1 MTIHTPYDA
10 KLIEKKWQ
18 DKWQKDN
25 VYQASKNSD
34 KKNYYVLEMFPYP
47 SGKIHMGHVRV
58 YTLGDVLARYKRAK
72 GYNVL
77 HPMGWDAFGMP
88 AENAAFENKIHP
100 AIWTK
105 SNIDNMREQLKAM
118 GLSYDWQLEFA
129 TCDPLYI
136 ECQQKIFL
144 DFYKN
149 KLAYRKEAW
158 ANWDPIDQTV
168 LSNEQVI
175 DGKGWRSGAKV
186 ERRKLPQWFFK
197 ITEFADDLI
206 DSLDK
211 LDNWSNQVK
220 VMQRNWIGRSEGLR
234 LKFKIFNS
242 SVSLKHANFIEVYTT
257 RPDTIFGASFIAIA
271 PDHPLSK
278 ELSDNNKSLQKFIF
292 ECNQVGTSEEAIEK
306 EEKKGYMTNIKVRHP
321 FVEGEYLPVYIANF
335 VLMSYGT
342 GAIFGVP
349 AHDQRD
355 LDFANKLNLPIK
367 SVVQSKN
374 SEENIITN
382 IAYTGNGKIVN
393 SDFLNGMDII
403 EAKNHIIRISEELNI
418 GEKSKQFRLHDWC
431 ASRQRY
437 WGCPVPII
445 LCSDCGIVPVPNS
458 ELPVLLPED
467 VTFEK
472 PGNPL
477 DYHDK
482 WNTVA
487 CPKCGQSA
495 KRETQTFDT
504 FVDSSWYA
512 LRYPSPKSK
521 EPIDKNEMLRWS
533 PPDQYVGGIEH
544 AILHLLYS
552 RFFNRALK
560 KTNYVNFDEPFK
572 GLFCQGMV
580 CHRTYKGPNGW
591 VEPENIIFKDNKA
604 FQKSDLQ
611 EVAVGRSE
619 KMSKSKK
626 NIVDPMSIIDTYGA
640 DTARLFMLSDSPPE
654 RDLDWSTSGVDS
666 CWKYLKKIWAHL
678 QNYSF
683 DKENSEVLIK
693 ANEKENNIRRE
704 VYLCIKATTESIDTF
719 RYNSAVA
726 SIRKLSNILLAYKN
740 NSGEKVKEQI
750 ILEGW
755 KSFIIMMSPIT
766 PHIAAELWQLIDNS
780 SMLLDQKWPSI
791 NKNLLKDKKLVIA
804 VQINGKLKNT
814 IEIAQENASDKNLQR
829 EKALA
834 LNNIKNAIINNEPKK
849 IIVIPG
855 KVINIV
861 I

>member
-1 MTIHTPYDA
+1 MTSQEPYIA
-10 KLIEKKWQ
+10 KHIEKKWQ
-18 DKWQKDN
+18 KKWEENN
-25 VYQASKNSD
+25 VYQASKDSK

-58 YTLGDVLARYKRAK
+58 YTLGDVLARYKRST
-72 GYNVL
+72 GHNVL

-105 SNIDNMREQLKAM
+105 NNIDNMRTQLKAM
-118 GLSYDWQLEFA
+118 GLSYDWNLEFA

-158 ANWDPIDQTV
+158 ANWDPVDQTV

-197 ITEFADDLI
+197 ITEYADDLI

-220 VMQRNWIGRSEGLR
+220 VMQKNWIGRSEGLK
-234 LKFKIFNS
+234 LNFKVYKNS
-242 SVSLKHANFIEVYTT
+242 DMAVTFDSIEVYTT
-257 RPDTIFGASFIAIA
+257 RPDTIYGASFVAIA
-271 PDHPLSK
+271 PDHPIAK
-278 ELSDNNKSLQKFIF
+278 TIAGNNIELKKFIA
-292 ECNQVGTSEEAIEK
+292 ECNQIGTSEEALEK
-306 EEKKGYMTNIKVRHP
+306 ADKRGFNTNLKVCHP
-321 FVEGEYLPVYIANF
+321 FIENEYLPVYIANF

-355 LDFANKLNLPIK
+355 LDFANKLGLPIK
-367 SVVQSKN
+367 VVVKNKN
-374 SEENIITN
+374 STNDVIEN
-382 IAYTGNGKIVN
+382 IAYTGDGEIIN
-393 SDFLNGMDII
+393 SSFLDGMNIN
-403 EAKNHIIRISEELNI
+403 EAKARVMQLAEEKKI
-418 GEKSKQFRLHDWC
+418 GKRSKQFRLHDWC

-445 LCSDCGIVPVPNS
+445 LCEDCGIVKVPNS
-458 ELPVLLPED
+458 DLPVLLPDD
-467 VTFEK
+467 VTFDK
-472 PGNPL
+472 IGNPL
-477 DYHDK
+477 DHHEEWK
-482 WNTVA
+482 SVN
-487 CPKCGQSA
+487 CPNCNKPA
-495 KRETQTFDT
+495 ERETQTFDT

-521 EPIDKNEMLRWS
+521 EPIDKNEMAKWS

-544 AILHLLYS
+544 AILHLLYA
-552 RFFNRALK
+552 RFFNRGLR
-560 KTNYVNFDEPFK
+560 KTKHVDFDEPFK

-580 CHRTYKGPNGW
+580 CHKTYKGPDGW
-591 VEPENIIFKDNKA
+591 AEPENIIFKDGKA
-604 FQKSDLQ
+604 FLKSSNKEL
-611 EVAVGRSE
+611 EVGRSE

-626 NIVDPMSIIDTYGA
+626 NIVDPMSIIDKYGA

-654 RDLDWSTSGVDS
+654 RDLDWSESGVDG
-666 CWKYLKKIWAHL
+666 CWKYLKKIWAHFHNCKL
-678 QNYSF
+678 HKKNLSILKEAKEEQN
-683 DKENSEVLIK
+683 NL
-693 ANEKENNIRRE
+693 RRE
-704 VYLCIKATTESIDTF
+704 IHMCIKNTSISIESF

-726 SIRKLSNILLAYKN
+726 SLRKLSNLLLNIKN
-740 NSGEKVKEQI
+740 ESKDIVLEQI
-750 ILEGW
+750 LLEGW
-755 KSFIIMMSPIT
+755 QSFLIMLSPIA
-766 PHIAAELWQLIDNS
+766 PHITEELWKFIDSES
-780 SMLLDQKWPSI
+780 SILNQKWPSADQT
-791 NKNLLKDKKLVIA
+791 LLKEKNIVIA

-814 IEIAQENASDKNLQR
+814 IEISQKEINNKDFQEK
-829 EKALA
+829 KALA
-834 LNNIKNAIINNEPKK
+834 LNNIKNAIIKNNPKK

-855 KVINIV
+855 RVINIV

>member
-1 MTIHTPYDA
+1 MGMHKPYIA
-10 KLIEKKWQ
+10 KEIET
-18 DKWQKDN
+18 KWQKEWQKNN
-25 VYQASKNSD
+25 VYKASAD
-34 KKNYYVLEMFPYP
+34 KKNNYYVLEMFPYP

-58 YTLGDVLARYKRAK
+58 YTLGDVLARYKRCS

-105 SNIDNMREQLKAM
+105 QNIDNMRKQLKAM
-118 GLSYDWQLEFA
+118 GLSYDWDLEFA

-149 KLAYRKEAW
+149 DLAYRKEAW
-158 ANWDPIDQTV
+158 ANWDPVDQTV

-197 ITEFADDLI
+197 ITEYADDLI

-220 VMQRNWIGRSEGLR
+220 VMQKNWIGRSEGLKI
-234 LKFKIFNS
+234 KFKIDKRPNDKIDS
-242 SVSLKHANFIEVYTT
+242 DNIEVYTT

-271 PDHPLSK
+271 PDHPIAKSLAN
-278 ELSDNNKSLQKFIF
+278 NNKELQKFIS
-292 ECNQVGTSEEAIEK
+292 ECNQIGTSEEALEK
-306 EEKKGYMTNIKVRHP
+306 AEKKGFDTSIKVFHP
-321 FVEGEYLPVYIANF
+321 FEKGEKLPIFVANF

-355 LDFANKLNLPIK
+355 LDFANKLKLPVK
-367 SVVQSKN
+367 VVVKDKN
-374 SEENIITN
+374 NNYEKIDTV
-382 IAYTGNGKIVN
+382 AYTGDGEIIN
-393 SDFLNGMDII
+393 SGMLNGMNIH
-403 EAKNHIIRISEELNI
+403 EAKSQVIELAENKKI
-418 GEKSKQFRLHDWC
+418 GKKSKQFRLHDWC

-437 WGCPVPII
+437 WGCPVPIV
-445 LCSDCGIVPVPNS
+445 LCDDCGIVPVPKDD
-458 ELPVLLPED
+458 LPVLLPDD
-467 VTFEK
+467 VTFDK
-472 PGNPL
+472 IGNPL
-477 DYHDK
+477 DHHKK
-482 WNTVA
+482 WQTVN
-487 CPKCGQSA
+487 CPKCNKPA

-512 LRYPSPKSK
+512 LRYPAPKSK
-521 EPIDKNEMLRWS
+521 EPIDKKEMLKWS

-552 RFFNRALK
+552 RFFNRGLK
-560 KTNYVNFDEPFK
+560 KTKYVNFDEPFK

-580 CHRTYKGPNGW
+580 CHKTFKGPDGW
-591 VEPENIIFKDNKA
+591 VEPDNVELKGNKA
-604 FQKSDLQ
+604 FLKSNNQ
-611 EVAVGRSE
+611 ELEIGRSE

-626 NIVDPMSIIDTYGA
+626 NIVDPMSIIDKYGA

-654 RDLDWSTSGVDS
+654 RDLDWSESGVDG
-666 CWKYLKKIWAHL
+666 CWKYLKKIWGHFH
-678 QNYSF
+678 NYTPPKKNF
-683 DKENSEVLIK
+683 LILKDAKEDHNK
-693 ANEKENNIRRE
+693 IRRE
-704 VYLCIKATTESIDTF
+704 IHICIQNTTESIETF

-726 SIRKLSNILLAYKN
+726 SIRKLSNLLLDISN
-740 NSGEKVKEQI
+740 NEKDLITDQI

-755 KSFIIMMSPIT
+755 ESYLIMLSPIT
-766 PHIAAELWQLIDNS
+766 PHIAEELWKLMNPNS
-780 SMLLDQKWPSI
+780 SILSQKWPEI
-791 NKNLLKDKKLVIA
+791 NEEILKDKKIVMA

-814 IEIAQENASDKNLQR
+814 IEIGPKEIANKSLQEN
-829 EKALA
+829 KALA
-834 LNNIKNAIINNEPKK
+834 LDNIKKAILNREPKK

-855 KVINIV
+855 RVINIV
-861 I
+861 L

>member
-1 MTIHTPYDA
+1 MTVHKPYDA
-10 KLIEKKWQ
+10 KSIEKQWQ
-18 DKWQKDN
+18 DKWHKEN
-25 VYQASKNSD
+25 VYQTSENSD

-58 YTLGDVLARYKRAK
+58 YTLGDVLARYKRAT
-72 GYNVL
+72 GHNVL

-88 AENAAFENKIHP
+88 AENAAFENKTHP

-105 SNIDNMREQLKAM
+105 LNIDNMRSQLKAM
-118 GLSYDWQLEFA
+118 GLSYDWKLEFS

-144 DFYKN
+144 DFLKN
-149 KLAYRKEAW
+149 NLAYRKDAW
-158 ANWDPIDQTV
+158 ANWDPIDHTV

-186 ERRKLPQWFFK
+186 ERKKLPQWFFK
-197 ITEFADDLI
+197 ITEFADDLV

-220 VMQRNWIGRSEGLR
+220 VMQRNWIGRSEGLK
-234 LKFKIFNS
+234 LKFKISENS
-242 SVSLKHANFIEVYTT
+242 ISSKKIDFIEVYTT
-257 RPDTIFGASFIAIA
+257 RPDTIFGASFVAIA

-278 ELSDNNKSLQKFIF
+278 GLANNNKDLQKFIT
-292 ECNQVGTSEEAIEK
+292 ECNQIGTSEEALEK
-306 EEKKGYMTNIKVRHP
+306 AEKKGFNTQIKVSHP

-342 GAIFGVP
+342 GAIYGVP

-355 LDFANKLNLPIK
+355 LDFANKLGLPIK
-367 SVVQSKN
+367 RVVESKN
-374 SEENIITN
+374 IEENQITN
-382 IAYTGNGKIVN
+382 IAYTGNGNIIN
-393 SDFLNGMDII
+393 SKFLDGMDII
-403 EAKNHIIRISEELNI
+403 EAKNHIIKISEDNNI
-418 GEKSKQFRLHDWC
+418 GESSKQFRLHDWC

-445 LCSDCGIVPVPNS
+445 LCDDCGIVPVPNS

-477 DYHDK
+477 DYHEK
-482 WNTVA
+482 WNTVD
-487 CPKCGQSA
+487 CPKCGKSA

-521 EPIDKNEMLRWS
+521 DPIDKEQMIRWS

-560 KTNYVNFDEPFK
+560 ETNYVDFDEPFK

-580 CHRTYKGPNGW
+580 CHRTYKGPDGW

-604 FQKSDLQ
+604 FQKSDMQ
-611 EVAVGRSE
+611 EVEIGRSE

-626 NIVDPMSIIDTYGA
+626 NIVDPMSIINTYGA
-640 DTARLFMLSDSPPE
+640 DTARLFMMSDSPPE
-654 RDLDWSTSGVDS
+654 RDLDWSINGVDG

-678 QNYSF
+678 HNYSF
-683 DKENSEVLIK
+683 NEENLKVLIK
-693 ANEKENNIRRE
+693 ANEKENNVRRE
-704 VYLCIKATTESIDTF
+704 VHLCIKATTESIDTF

-726 SIRKLSNILLAYKN
+726 SIRKLSNILLSYKT
-740 NSGEKVKEQI
+740 NSGEEIIEQI

-766 PHIAAELWQLIDNS
+766 PHISAELWQVIDKNS
-780 SMLLDQKWPSI
+780 SLLNQKWPII
-791 NKNLLKDKKLVIA
+791 NKNLLNDKKLVIA

-814 IEIAQENASDKNLQR
+814 IEIEQEDASDKILQK

-834 LNNIKNAIINNEPKK
+834 LNNIKNAIINKDPKK

>member
-1 MTIHTPYDA
+1 MSTHKPYIA
-10 KLIEKKWQ
+10 KNIEKKWQ
-18 DKWQKDN
+18 EEWQKN
-25 VYQASKNSD
+25 SVFKASSDSD
-34 KKNYYVLEMFPYP
+34 KTNYYVLEMFPYP

-58 YTLGDVLARYKRAK
+58 YTLGDVLARYKRCS

-105 SNIDNMREQLKAM
+105 QNIDNMREQLKAM
-118 GLSYDWQLEFA
+118 GLSYDWDLEFA

-149 KLAYRKEAW
+149 NLAYRKEAW
-158 ANWDPIDQTV
+158 ANWDPVDQTV

-197 ITEFADDLI
+197 ITEYADDLI

-211 LDNWSNQVK
+211 LSNWSNQVK
-220 VMQRNWIGRSEGLR
+220 IMQKNWIGRSEGLK
-234 LKFKIFNS
+234 LKFKIEKNPNNNI
-242 SVSLKHANFIEVYTT
+242 KAENIEVYTT
-257 RPDTIFGASFIAIA
+257 RPDTIFGASFVAIA
-271 PDHPLSK
+271 PDHPITKSLSK
-278 ELSDNNKSLQKFIF
+278 NNPDLEKFIA
-292 ECNQVGTSEEAIEK
+292 ECNQIGTSEEALEK
-306 EEKKGYMTNIKVRHP
+306 AEKKGFNTSIRVLHP
-321 FVEGEYLPVYIANF
+321 LEDNQYLPVYVANF

-355 LDFANKLNLPIK
+355 LDFANKLKLPIK
-367 SVVQSKN
+367 IVVRDKN
-374 SEENIITN
+374 NKDGQIDNVAFIGEGEII
-382 IAYTGNGKIVN
+382 N
-393 SDFLNGMDII
+393 SGFLNGMNIND
-403 EAKNHIIRISEELNI
+403 AKKHVMDLAEKKGI
-418 GEKSKQFRLHDWC
+418 GKRSKQFRLHDWC

-445 LCSDCGIVPVPNS
+445 LCDNCGIVPVPDS

-467 VTFEK
+467 VTFDK
-472 PGNPL
+472 IGNPL
-477 DYHDK
+477 DHHK
-482 WNTVA
+482 EWQTIS
-487 CPKCGQSA
+487 CPECSKPA

-521 EPIDKNEMLRWS
+521 EPIEKNEMHKWS

-544 AILHLLYS
+544 AILHLLYA
-552 RFFNRALK
+552 RFFNRGLK
-560 KTNYVNFDEPFK
+560 KTNYVDFDEPFK

-580 CHRTYKGPNGW
+580 CHKTFKGPDGW
-591 VEPENIIFKDNKA
+591 LEPEEIKFKDNKA
-604 FQKSDLQ
+604 FMKSNNQ
-611 EVAVGRSE
+611 EVTIGRSE

-626 NIVDPMSIIDTYGA
+626 NIVDPMSIIDKYGA
-640 DTARLFMLSDSPPE
+640 DTARMFMLSDSPPD
-654 RDLDWSTSGVDS
+654 RDLDWSESGVEG
-666 CWKYLKKIWAHL
+666 CWKYLKKIWTYFH
-678 QNYSF
+678 NYNLPE
-683 DKENSEVLIK
+683 ENFSILTK
-693 ANEKENNIRRE
+693 ANEEHNKIRRDIH
-704 VYLCIKATTESIDTF
+704 LCIKNTTDSIESF

-726 SIRKLSNILLAYKN
+726 SIRKLSNILININNKEKN
-740 NSGEKVKEQI
+740 SILEQI

-755 KSFIIMMSPIT
+755 QSYLIMLSPIT
-766 PHIAAELWQLIDNS
+766 PHIAAELWKFINPSSSILI
-780 SMLLDQKWPSI
+780 QKWPKI
-791 NKNLLKDKKLVIA
+791 NVALLKEQKLIMA

-814 IEIAQENASDKNLQR
+814 IEIDAAEISNKVLQEN
-829 EKALA
+829 KALS
-834 LNNIKNAIINNEPKK
+834 LSNIQKTLINNEPKK

-855 KVINIV
+855 RVINIV

>member
-1 MTIHTPYDA
+1 MGMHKPYIA
-10 KLIEKKWQ
+10 KEIET
-18 DKWQKDN
+18 KWQKEWQKNN
-25 VYQASKNSD
+25 VYKASAD
-34 KKNYYVLEMFPYP
+34 KKNNYYVLEMFPYP

-58 YTLGDVLARYKRAK
+58 YTLGDVLARYKRCS

-105 SNIDNMREQLKAM
+105 QNIDNMRKQLKAM
-118 GLSYDWQLEFA
+118 GLSYDWDLEFA

-149 KLAYRKEAW
+149 DLAYRKEAW
-158 ANWDPIDQTV
+158 ANWDPVDQTV

-197 ITEFADDLI
+197 ITEYADDLI

-220 VMQRNWIGRSEGLR
+220 VMQKNWIGRSEGLKI
-234 LKFKIFNS
+234 KFKIDQKPNDKIDS
-242 SVSLKHANFIEVYTT
+242 DNIEVYTT

-271 PDHPLSK
+271 PDHPIAKSLAN
-278 ELSDNNKSLQKFIF
+278 NNKELQKFIS
-292 ECNQVGTSEEAIEK
+292 ECNQIGTSEEALEK
-306 EEKKGYMTNIKVRHP
+306 AEKKGFDTSIKVFHP
-321 FVEGEYLPVYIANF
+321 FEKGEQLPVFVANF

-355 LDFANKLNLPIK
+355 LDFANKLKLPVK
-367 SVVQSKN
+367 VVVKDKN
-374 SEENIITN
+374 NNYEKIDTV
-382 IAYTGNGKIVN
+382 AYTGDGEIIN
-393 SDFLNGMDII
+393 SGMLNGMNIH
-403 EAKNHIIRISEELNI
+403 EAKSQVIELAENKKI
-418 GEKSKQFRLHDWC
+418 GKKSKQFRLHDWC

-437 WGCPVPII
+437 WGCPVPIV
-445 LCSDCGIVPVPNS
+445 LCDDCGIVPVPKAD
-458 ELPVLLPED
+458 LPVLLPDD
-467 VTFEK
+467 VTFDK
-472 PGNPL
+472 IGNPL
-477 DYHDK
+477 DHHKK
-482 WNTVA
+482 WQTVN
-487 CPKCGQSA
+487 CPKCNKPA

-512 LRYPSPKSK
+512 LRYPAPKSK
-521 EPIDKNEMLRWS
+521 EPIDKKEMLKWS

-552 RFFNRALK
+552 RFFNRGLK
-560 KTNYVNFDEPFK
+560 KTKYVNFDEPFK

-580 CHRTYKGPNGW
+580 CHKTFKGPDGW
-591 VEPENIIFKDNKA
+591 AEPDNVELKGNKA
-604 FQKSDLQ
+604 FLKSNNQ
-611 EVAVGRSE
+611 ELEIGRSE

-626 NIVDPMSIIDTYGA
+626 NIVDPMSIIDKYGA

-654 RDLDWSTSGVDS
+654 RDLDWSESGVDG
-666 CWKYLKKIWAHL
+666 CWKYLKKIWGHFH
-678 QNYSF
+678 NYAPPKKNF
-683 DKENSEVLIK
+683 LILKDAKEDQK
-693 ANEKENNIRRE
+693 KIRRE
-704 VYLCIKATTESIDTF
+704 IHICIQNTTESIETF

-726 SIRKLSNILLAYKN
+726 SIRKLSNLLLDISNNEKNLILD
-740 NSGEKVKEQI
+740 QI

-755 KSFIIMMSPIT
+755 ESYLIMLSPIT
-766 PHIAAELWQLIDNS
+766 PHIAEELWKLMNPNS
-780 SMLLDQKWPSI
+780 SILSQKWPDI
-791 NKNLLKDKKLVIA
+791 NEEILKDKKIVMA

-814 IEIAQENASDKNLQR
+814 IEIGPKEIANKSLQEN
-829 EKALA
+829 KALD
-834 LNNIKNAIINNEPKK
+834 LDNIKKIILNKEPKK

-855 KVINIV
+855 RVINIV
-861 I
+861 L

>member
-1 MTIHTPYDA
+1 MQKPYIA
-10 KLIEKKWQ
+10 KKIET
-18 DKWQKDN
+18 KWQKEWQKKN
-25 VYQASKNSD
+25 VYRASSKND

-58 YTLGDVLARYKRAK
+58 YTLGDVLARYKRCS

-100 AIWTK
+100 AVWTK
-105 SNIDNMREQLKAM
+105 QNIDNMRTQLKAM
-118 GLSYDWQLEFA
+118 GLSYDWDLEFA

-149 KLAYRKEAW
+149 NLAYRRKAW
-158 ANWDPIDQTV
+158 ANWDPVDQTV

-197 ITEFADDLI
+197 ITEYADDLI
-206 DSLDK
+206 DSLDELK
-211 LDNWSNQVK
+211 NWSNQVK
-220 VMQRNWIGRSEGLR
+220 VMQKNWIGRSEGL
-234 LKFKIFNS
+234 KIEFKIEKIN
-242 SVSLKHANFIEVYTT
+242 KQIDAENIEVYTT
-257 RPDTIFGASFIAIA
+257 RPDTIYGASFIAIA
-271 PDHPLSK
+271 PDHPISKSLAASNK
-278 ELSDNNKSLQKFIF
+278 ELQRFIS
-292 ECNQVGTSEEAIEK
+292 ECNQIGTSEEALEK
-306 EEKKGYMTNIKVRHP
+306 EEKKGFNTLIKVFHP
-321 FVEGEYLPVYIANF
+321 LEEGKFLPVYVANF

-367 SVVQSKN
+367 VVVKDTSNKSEKISKVAFTGDGEIIN
-374 SEENIITN
+374 S
-382 IAYTGNGKIVN
+382 GV
-393 SDFLNGMDII
+393 LNGMNTS
-403 EAKNHIIRISEELNI
+403 EAKSHVMNLIENKKI
-418 GEKSKQFRLHDWC
+418 GKRSKQFRLHDWC

-445 LCSDCGIVPVPNS
+445 LCDECGIVPVPITQ
-458 ELPVLLPED
+458 LPVLLPED
-467 VTFEK
+467 VTFDK
-472 PGNPL
+472 IGNPL
-477 DYHDK
+477 DYHEDWK
-482 WNTVA
+482 SVK
-487 CPKCGQSA
+487 CPKCNKNA

-512 LRYPSPKSK
+512 LRYPAPNSK
-521 EPIDKNEMLRWS
+521 EPIDKKEMIKWS

-552 RFFNRALK
+552 RFFNRGLK
-560 KTNYVNFDEPFK
+560 KTKYVDFDEPFK

-580 CHRTYKGPNGW
+580 CHKTFKGPNGW
-591 VEPENIIFKDNKA
+591 VEPENVRFRGDRA
-604 FQKSDLQ
+604 FLKSSNQ
-611 EVAVGRSE
+611 ELKIGRSE

-626 NIVDPMSIIDTYGA
+626 NIVDPMSIIDKYGA

-654 RDLDWSTSGVDS
+654 RDLDWSENGVDG
-666 CWKYLKKIWAHL
+666 CWKYLKKIWGHFHNYKFTQPNFSILKDASEQ
-678 QNYSF
+678 QN
-683 DKENSEVLIK
+683 K
-693 ANEKENNIRRE
+693 IRRE
-704 VYLCIKATTESIDTF
+704 IHTCIQNTTDSIESF

-726 SIRKLSNILLAYKN
+726 SIRKLSNLLLNLDNIDSNLIL
-740 NSGEKVKEQI
+740 EQI

-755 KSFIIMMSPIT
+755 QSYLIMLSPIT
-766 PHIAAELWQLIDNS
+766 PHIAEELWLLINKKS
-780 SMLLDQKWPSI
+780 SILLQKWPEV
-791 NKNLLKDKKLVIA
+791 NRELLKEQKIRMA
-804 VQINGKLKNT
+804 IQINGKLKNT
-814 IEIAQENASDKNLQR
+814 IEIEQKEIKDRALQES
-829 EKALA
+829 KAMA
-834 LNNIKNAIINNEPKK
+834 LDNIKSATTKKKPKK

-855 KVINIV
+855 RVINIV
-861 I
+861 L

>member
-1 MTIHTPYDA
+1 MTPHRPYQA
-10 KLIEKKWQ
+10 KNIEKKWQ
-18 DKWQKDN
+18 NIWGKNN
-25 VYQASKNSD
+25 VFEASPNNN

-72 GYNVL
+72 GFNVL

-88 AENAAFENKIHP
+88 AENAAFENKVHP

-105 SNIDNMREQLKAM
+105 KNIDNMREQLKAM
-118 GLSYDWQLEFA
+118 GLSYDWKLEFS

-149 KLAYRKEAW
+149 NLAYRKEAW

-197 ITEFADDLI
+197 ITEFADELI

-220 VMQRNWIGRSEGLR
+220 VMQKNWIGRSEGLKM
-234 LKFKIFNS
+234 KFNISDNTIMPTDIGC
-242 SVSLKHANFIEVYTT
+242 IEVYTT

-278 ELSDNNKSLQKFIF
+278 AYAKNNKDLQKFIF
-292 ECNQVGTSEEAIEK
+292 ECNQIGTSEEALEK
-306 EEKKGYMTNIKVRHP
+306 AEKKGFNTKIKVHHP

-367 SVVQSKN
+367 SVVESQNAEDNK
-374 SEENIITN
+374 ITN
-382 IAYTGNGKIVN
+382 IAYTGNGKIIN
-393 SDFLNGMDII
+393 SDFLNGMNII
-403 EAKNHIIRISEELNI
+403 EAKKHIIKIAEEKSI
-418 GEKSKQFRLHDWC
+418 GKKSKQFRLHDWC

-445 LCSDCGIVPVPNS
+445 LCNDCGIVPVPNS
-458 ELPVLLPED
+458 QLPVLLPND
-467 VTFEK
+467 VTFDK

-477 DYHDK
+477 DYHEK
-482 WNTVA
+482 WNTID
-487 CPKCGQSA
+487 CPECGRSA

-512 LRYPSPKSK
+512 LRYPAPKSK
-521 EPIDKNEMLRWS
+521 EPIDKKQMLQWC

-560 KTNYVNFDEPFK
+560 KTNYVDFDEPFK

-580 CHRTYKGPNGW
+580 CHKTYKGPNGW
-591 VEPENIIFKDNKA
+591 LEPEEIFYKDNKA

-611 EVAVGRSE
+611 EVEIGRSE

-626 NIVDPMSIIDTYGA
+626 NIVDPMSIIETYGA

-654 RDLDWSTSGVDS
+654 RDLDWSISGVDG
-666 CWKYLKKIWAHL
+666 CWKYLKKIWSHL
-678 QNYSF
+678 HNYSF
-683 DKENSEVLIK
+683 NNNDENLLLKAKEQDNS
-693 ANEKENNIRRE
+693 IRRE
-704 VYLCIKATTESIDTF
+704 IHLCIQATTENIESF

-726 SIRKLSNILLAYKN
+726 SIRKLSNILLAYKSN
-740 NSGEKVKEQI
+740 TEEAIKEQI

-755 KSFIIMMSPIT
+755 KSFLIMMAPIT
-766 PHIAAELWQLIDNS
+766 PHITAELWKLIDKDS
-780 SMLLDQKWPSI
+780 SFLDQPWPSVD
-791 NKNLLKDKKLVIA
+791 KNLLKDKKLVIA

-814 IEIAQENASDKNLQR
+814 IEIEQVEANDKELQKN
-829 EKALA
+829 KALA
-834 LNNIKNAIINNEPKK
+834 LYNIKNAIINNTPKK

>member
-1 MTIHTPYDA
+1 MGMHKPYIA
-10 KLIEKKWQ
+10 KEIETKWQ
-18 DKWQKDN
+18 NEWQKNN
-25 VYQASKNSD
+25 VYKASADNKN
-34 KKNYYVLEMFPYP
+34 NYYVLEMFPYP

-58 YTLGDVLARYKRAK
+58 YTLGDVLARYKRCS

-105 SNIDNMREQLKAM
+105 QNIDNMRKQLKAM
-118 GLSYDWQLEFA
+118 GLSYDWDLEFA

-149 KLAYRKEAW
+149 DLAYRKEAW
-158 ANWDPIDQTV
+158 ANWDPVDQTV

-186 ERRKLPQWFFK
+186 ERRKLPQWFFR
-197 ITEFADDLI
+197 ITKYADDLI

-220 VMQRNWIGRSEGLR
+220 IMQKNWIGRSEGLK
-234 LKFKIFNS
+234 LKFKIDQRPNDKIDS
-242 SVSLKHANFIEVYTT
+242 DNIEVYTT
-257 RPDTIFGASFIAIA
+257 RPDTIFGASFVAIA
-271 PDHPLSK
+271 PDHPIAKSLAN
-278 ELSDNNKSLQKFIF
+278 NNKELQKFIS
-292 ECNQVGTSEEAIEK
+292 ECNQIGTSEEALEK
-306 EEKKGYMTNIKVRHP
+306 AEKKGFDTKIKVFHP
-321 FVEGEYLPVYIANF
+321 FEEGEKLPVFVANF

-355 LDFANKLNLPIK
+355 LDFANKLKLPVK
-367 SVVQSKN
+367 VVVKDKN
-374 SEENIITN
+374 NNYENIDTV
-382 IAYTGNGKIVN
+382 AYTGDGEIIN
-393 SDFLNGMDII
+393 SGMLNGMNIH
-403 EAKNHIIRISEELNI
+403 EAKSQVIELAVNKKI
-418 GEKSKQFRLHDWC
+418 GTKSKQFRLHDWC

-437 WGCPVPII
+437 WGCPVPIV
-445 LCSDCGIVPVPNS
+445 LCDNCGIVPVPKAD
-458 ELPVLLPED
+458 LPVLLPDD
-467 VTFEK
+467 VTFDK
-472 PGNPL
+472 IGNPL
-477 DYHDK
+477 DHHKK
-482 WNTVA
+482 WQTIN
-487 CPKCGQSA
+487 CPKCNKPA

-512 LRYPSPKSK
+512 LRYPAPKSK
-521 EPIDKNEMLRWS
+521 EPIDKKEMLKWS

-552 RFFNRALK
+552 RFFNRGLK
-560 KTNYVNFDEPFK
+560 KTKYVNFDEPFK

-580 CHRTYKGPNGW
+580 CHKTFKSPGGW
-591 VEPENIIFKDNKA
+591 VEPDNVELKGNKA
-604 FQKSDLQ
+604 FLKSNNQ
-611 EVAVGRSE
+611 ELEIGRSE

-626 NIVDPMSIIDTYGA
+626 NIVDPMSIIDKYGA

-654 RDLDWSTSGVDS
+654 RDLDWSESGVDG
-666 CWKYLKKIWAHL
+666 CWKYLKKIWGHFH
-678 QNYSF
+678 NYTPPKKNF
-683 DKENSEVLIK
+683 LILK
-693 ANEKENNIRRE
+693 DAEESHKKIRRE
-704 VYLCIKATTESIDTF
+704 IHICIQNTTESIETF

-726 SIRKLSNILLAYKN
+726 SIRKLSNLLLGISNNEKSLILD
-740 NSGEKVKEQI
+740 QI

-755 KSFIIMMSPIT
+755 ESYLIMLSPIT
-766 PHIAAELWQLIDNS
+766 PHIAEELWKLMNPNS
-780 SMLLDQKWPSI
+780 SILSQKWPDI
-791 NKNLLKDKKLVIA
+791 NEEILKDKKIVMA

-814 IEIAQENASDKNLQR
+814 IEIAPKEIANKSLQEN
-829 EKALA
+829 KALA
-834 LNNIKNAIINNEPKK
+834 LNNIKNIILNKEPKK

-855 KVINIV
+855 RVINIV
-861 I
+861 L

>member
-1 MTIHTPYDA
+1 MTSHRPYQA
-10 KLIEKKWQ
+10 KKIEKKWQ
-18 DKWQKDN
+18 NIWGRN
-25 VYQASKNSD
+25 NIFEASLNKN

-72 GYNVL
+72 GFNVL

-105 SNIDNMREQLKAM
+105 RNIDNMRKQLKAM

-149 KLAYRKEAW
+149 NLAYRKEAW
-158 ANWDPIDQTV
+158 ANWDPVDQTV

-197 ITEFADDLI
+197 ITEFADELI
-206 DSLDK
+206 DSLGK
-211 LDNWSNQVK
+211 LNNWSNQVK
-220 VMQRNWIGRSEGLR
+220 IMQKNWIGRSEGLR
-234 LKFKIFNS
+234 LKFKISNDSINPSNNS
-242 SVSLKHANFIEVYTT
+242 DIEVYTT

-278 ELSDNNKSLQKFIF
+278 AYAKNNIALKKFIT
-292 ECNQVGTSEEAIEK
+292 ECNQIGTSEEALEK
-306 EEKKGYMTNIKVRHP
+306 ADKKGFNTNIKVNHP
-321 FVEGEYLPVYIANF
+321 FIKGEFLPIYVANF

-355 LDFANKLNLPIK
+355 LDFAKKLSLPIK
-367 SVVQSKN
+367 LVVESKN
-374 SEENIITN
+374 TKDRKITN
-382 IAYTGNGKIVN
+382 TAFTGIGKIIN
-393 SDFLNGMDII
+393 SDFLNGMCTD
-403 EAKNHIIRISEELNI
+403 EAKAHIIKLSEEKDI
-418 GEKSKQFRLHDWC
+418 GIKSKQFRLHDWC

-445 LCSDCGIVPVPNS
+445 LCNSCGIVPVPNDQ
-458 ELPVLLPED
+458 LPVLLPED
-467 VTFEK
+467 VIFDK
-472 PGNPL
+472 LGNPL
-477 DYHDK
+477 DYHEK
-482 WNTVA
+482 WNSVD
-487 CPKCGQSA
+487 CPKCGKGA

-512 LRYPSPKSK
+512 LRYPAPKSK
-521 EPIDKNEMLRWS
+521 EPIDKNQMLKWC

-544 AILHLLYS
+544 AILHLLYA

-580 CHRTYKGPNGW
+580 CHKTFKGPQGW
-591 VEPENIIFKDNKA
+591 VEPENIIFKNNKA
-604 FQKSDLQ
+604 YHKVYDH
-611 EVAVGRSE
+611 EIEVGRSE

-626 NIVDPMSIIDTYGA
+626 NIVDPMTIIDKYGA
-640 DTARLFMLSDSPPE
+640 DTARLFILSDSPPE
-654 RDLDWSTSGVDS
+654 RDLDWSESGVDG
-666 CWKYLKKIWAHL
+666 CWKYLKKIWAHFH
-678 QNYSF
+678 NYSF
-683 DKENSEVLIK
+683 DQENIILIK
-693 ANEKENNIRRE
+693 DAKESNNNLRRE
-704 VYLCIKATTESIDTF
+704 IHFCIKNTTESIESF

-726 SIRKLSNILLAYKN
+726 SIRKLSNILLLYKS
-740 NSGEKVKEQI
+740 NSDNKIKEQI

-755 KSFIIMMSPIT
+755 KSFLIMLAPIT
-766 PHIAAELWQLIDNS
+766 PHITEELWKLINKNQS
-780 SMLLDQKWPSI
+780 LFMQKWPSADEQ
-791 NKNLLKDKKLVIA
+791 LLKNKKIIIA
-804 VQINGKLKNT
+804 IQINGKLKNT
-814 IEIAQENASDKNLQR
+814 IEIDQENVSNKEMQ
-829 EKALA
+829 ESKALN
-834 LNNIKNAIINNEPKK
+834 LDNIKRSLQDKTPKK

-855 KVINIV
+855 KVVNIV
-861 I
+861 T

>member
-1 MTIHTPYDA
+1 MTAQKPYIA
-10 KLIEKKWQ
+10 KDIEN
-18 DKWQKDN
+18 KWQKEWEIN
-25 VYQASKNSD
+25 NTFKASSD
-34 KKNYYVLEMFPYP
+34 SNKKNYYVLEMFPYP

-58 YTLGDVLARYKRAK
+58 YTLGDVLARYKRCT

-88 AENAAFENKIHP
+88 AENAAFENKTHP

-105 SNIDNMREQLKAM
+105 QNIDNMRKQLKAM
-118 GLSYDWQLEFA
+118 GLSYDWDLEFA

-158 ANWDPIDQTV
+158 ANWDPVDQTV

-186 ERRKLPQWFFK
+186 ERRKLPQWFFR
-197 ITEFADDLI
+197 ITEYADELV

-220 VMQRNWIGRSEGLR
+220 VMQKNWIGRSEGLK
-234 LKFKIFNS
+234 LNFTIHISAKIPSEFNT
-242 SVSLKHANFIEVYTT
+242 IEVYTT
-257 RPDTIFGASFIAIA
+257 RPDTIYGASFIAIA
-271 PDHPLSK
+271 PDHPIAKSLSA
-278 ELSDNNKSLQKFIF
+278 NNNELQKFIT
-292 ECNQVGTSEEAIEK
+292 ECNQIGTSEEALEK
-306 EEKKGYMTNIKVRHP
+306 AEKRGFDTGIKVCHP
-321 FVEGEYLPVYIANF
+321 FIDKEYLPVYVANF

-355 LDFANKLNLPIK
+355 LDFANKLGLPIR
-367 SVVQSKN
+367 VVVRDKN
-374 SEENIITN
+374 NSRDKIDNT
-382 IAYTGNGKIVN
+382 AYTGEGEIIN
-393 SDFLNGMDII
+393 SGFLNGLNIY
-403 EAKNHIIRISEELNI
+403 EAKARVMELAEEKKI
-418 GEKSKQFRLHDWC
+418 GKKSKQFRLHDWC

-437 WGCPVPII
+437 WGCPVPIV
-445 LCSDCGIVPVPNS
+445 LCDDCGIVPIPKS
-458 ELPVLLPED
+458 ELPVLLPDD

-472 PGNPL
+472 AGNPL
-477 DYHDK
+477 DHHEK
-482 WNTVA
+482 WKSIK
-487 CPKCGQSA
+487 CPKCNKPA

-512 LRYPSPKSK
+512 LRYPAPKSK
-521 EPIDKNEMLRWS
+521 EPIEKNEMTKWS

-544 AILHLLYS
+544 AILHLLYA
-552 RFFNRALK
+552 RFFNRGLK
-560 KTNYVNFDEPFK
+560 KTNYVNFEEPFK

-580 CHRTYKGPNGW
+580 CHKTYKGPDGW
-591 VEPENIIFKDNKA
+591 VEPENIIFRDNKA
-604 FQKSDLQ
+604 LLKSNNQ
-611 EVAVGRSE
+611 ELEIGRSE

-626 NIVDPMSIIDTYGA
+626 NIVDPMSIIEKYGA

-654 RDLDWSTSGVDS
+654 RDLDWSENGVDG
-666 CWKYLKKIWAHL
+666 CWKYLKKIWSHF
-678 QNYSF
+678 QNYEIPVQNF
-683 DKENSEVLIK
+683 AVLED
-693 ANEKENNIRRE
+693 ANEEGNKLRRDI
-704 VYLCIKATTESIDTF
+704 YICIKNATDSIESF

-726 SIRKLSNILLAYKN
+726 SIRKLSNLLLNIKN
-740 NSGEKVKEQI
+740 KNHDNVLEQI

-755 KSFIIMMSPIT
+755 QSYLIMLSPIA
-766 PHIAAELWQLIDNS
+766 PHITEELWKYINPKTSILNQS
-780 SMLLDQKWPSI
+780 WPSI
-791 NKNLLKDKKLVIA
+791 NQKLLNEKSLTIA

-814 IEIAQENASDKNLQR
+814 IEIPKKEINNKAFQE
-829 EKALA
+829 EKALS
-834 LNNIKNAIINNEPKK
+834 LNNIKAAILINAPKK

-855 KVINIV
+855 RVINIV